1 MAQIENRDLIDE
13 ILKKNINV
21 RKHTPPTVPIITN
34 LSVL

>member
-13 ILKKNINV
+13 ILKKKITV
-21 RKHTPPTVPIITN
+21 KKHTPPTVAIITN